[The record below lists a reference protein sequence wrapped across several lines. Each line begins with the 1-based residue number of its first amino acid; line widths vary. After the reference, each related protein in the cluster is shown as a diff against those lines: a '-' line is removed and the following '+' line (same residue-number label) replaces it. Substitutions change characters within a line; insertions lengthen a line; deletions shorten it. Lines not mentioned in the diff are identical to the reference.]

1 MIFYIGD
8 SHTAGIHT
16 PKELGIE
23 YRHITYPKYLSEM
36 MGMEHTNLGVP
47 GSNLVNNVN
56 IFIEN
61 LKDIE
66 DKAKIIFFQFQH
78 FQNAYFRFDEENFN
92 WKDLAVRDDDVL
104 ERLETFNLT
113 EDDKYVLI
121 SYLNKFEERRS
132 WYEMQKVYSLFDHLQ
147 KFGIKCYSLY
157 WTEPK
162 IIKINNDKRN
172 IVFHD
177 NIKFVNQ
184 IGLSTIKDETNGMW
198 DDMHTGTEGNVK
210 LASFIYNF
218 VNDNKKII

>member
-16 PKELGIE
+16 PEELGIE
-23 YRHITYPKYLSEM
+23 YRHITYPKYLSKM

-66 DKAKIIFFQFQH
+66 DKAKIVFFQFQH

-113 EDDKYVLI
+113 EDDKYVLV

-184 IGLSTIKDETNGMW
+184 IGLTTIKDETNGMW
-198 DDMHTGTEGNVK
+198 NDMHTGTEGNVK

>member
-1 MIFYIGD
+1 MIYYLGD
-8 SHTAGIHT
+8 SHTAGIET
-16 PKELGIE
+16 PEELQLG
-23 YRHITYPKYLSEM
+23 YKHITYPKYLSEM
-36 MGMEHTNLGVP
+36 MNMGCVNLGVP

-61 LKDIE
+61 LKNIE
-66 DKAKIIFFQFQH
+66 DNAKIVFFQFQH

-92 WKDLAVRDDDVL
+92 WKDLVVRDDDVL

-113 EDDKYVLI
+113 EDDKYVLV

-147 KFGIKCYSLY
+147 KFGIESYCLY

-162 IIKINNDKRN
+162 IIKIKSDNRN

-184 IGLSTIKDETNGMW
+184 IGLSTIKDETNGIW

-210 LASFIYNF
+210 LANFIYNF
-218 VNDNKKII
+218 INHNKKII